1 MSANEKVQAV
11 YAADRRL
18 TVLRL
23 LDQCGG
29 KANTSV
35 IEKGLNAFGHPGIT
49 REVVNTDARWL
60 AAGGMIKTEE
70 LLSDLLVVTLTDRGE
85 RVARGEERVQG
96 VARPSA
102 D

>member
-1 MSANEKVQAV
+1 MSIEKVQAL

-18 TVLRL
+18 TFLRL
-23 LDQCGG
+23 LDQGGG

-35 IEKGLNAFGHPGIT
+35 VEKGLNAFGHPGVT
-49 REVVNTDARWL
+49 REVVNADARWL
-60 AAGGMIKTEE
+60 AGGGMIRTEE
-70 LLSDLLVVTLTDRGE
+70 LRSDLLVVILTDRGE
-85 RVARGEERVQG
+85 RVSRGEERVEG